1 MFVYFLQTI
10 REPENARYR
19 LRIFLRLPLH
29 TYNQLRFSDYRSGLT
44 SGFISNTDEGFHLVL
59 RDDTTILT
67 DISSI
72 SILVNTSTTTA
83 RIYTGNMTQTLGLAS
98 AVGEL
103 KRDGEGDDG

>member
-1 MFVYFLQTI
+1 MRGTVYEFFFAYLFTPI
-10 REPENARYR
+10 TSCVSPT
-19 LRIFLRLPLH
+19 LF
-29 TYNQLRFSDYRSGLT
+29 TSDYRSGLT